1 MGHSTILVWS
11 VSALS
16 QAALARVLAWM
27 GPLASIIAWLVI
39 AAAVLQNPWFVF
51 TEHAFSDLG
60 TAMAR
65 DPRLYNWG
73 LIITGALVVLY
84 SLGLGTAARSR
95 GEHWGA
101 AFTFVAGLFL
111 ALIGVYPGGT
121 RPHVFVSTWFFV
133 QMDLALL
140 AWGLGLMASGMRRLG
155 SAYVATALAAGAAG
169 VLVPWPSA
177 AVAEAF
183 GIIVID
189 AWVWSN
195 HFLVV
200 RGRLGGLGG

>member
-1 MGHSTILVWS
+1 MGEGGLRLLKV
-11 VSALS
+11 
-16 QAALARVLAWM
+16 VLLWM
-27 GPLASIIAWLVI
+27 GPLATLFAWGVI
-39 AAAVLQNPWFVF
+39 GVSVAMNPWFVF

-60 TAMAR
+60 T
-65 DPRLYNWG
+65 PRAVEPRVYNWG
-73 LIITGALVVLY
+73 LIATGLLVVLY
-84 SLGLGTAARSR
+84 SLGLGWVASSR

-101 AFTFVAGLFL
+101 AFVFVAGVFL

-140 AWGLGLMASGMRRLG
+140 AWGLGLCGSGRRGLG
-155 SAYVATALAAGAAG
+155 ALYVLLALGAAVVG
-169 VLVPWPSA
+169 VAAPWPSA

-189 AWVWSN
+189 VWVWSN
-195 HFLVV
+195 HFLVAMRRV
-200 RGRLGGLGG
+200 